1 MSLVA
6 ESHGVTGRQAP
17 AATVLHAIENLGHG
31 RLGRKPFQVVEKV
44 FLQAHPRRPGTTAQH
59 EMHLVGHALDL
70 NVLGHGSMLAPMEP
84 IQSLT
89 TRPLNACGQR
99 KR

>member
-44 FLQAHPRRPGTTAQH
+44 FLQAHPRRPGTTA
-59 EMHLVGHALDL
+59 GDL
-70 NVLGHGSMLAPMEP
+70 KRMQKNVVIDPQGWKAP
-84 IQSLT
+84 ISANLS
-89 TRPLNACGQR
+89 CGCT
-99 KR
+99 